1 MAGSPLTQFDI
12 KPLIEI
18 HLPEALGGLD
28 ISFTNSALWM
38 LLAVGAVSLFLL
50 IGTRNRDSNVPGR
63 WQGAVEST
71 YEFVAGLVND
81 NIGEDGRRFL
91 PFVFTLFLF
100 ILFGNL
106 LGMIPYSFTFTSH
119 IIVTFAM
126 ALTVFLGVTLLGF
139 YTHGLHYLSF
149 FVPQGAPKPLI
160 PFMIVIEIISYF
172 SRPVSLSIR
181 LFANM
186 MAGHTMMKV
195 FAGFVISLGA
205 ATYGV
210 GGLAP
215 LAMTVILTGFE
226 ILVAFLQAY
235 VFAVLTCLFIND
247 ALHMH

>member
-1 MAGSPLTQFDI
+1 MAGPLAQFEI
-12 KPLIEI
+12 TPLIEI
-18 HLPEALGGLD
+18 RLPEILGGYD

-38 LLAVGAVSLFLL
+38 LLSIVAVSVFLL
-50 IGTRNRDSNVPGR
+50 VGSRRRDSDVPGR
-63 WQGAVEST
+63 WQGSVESC
-71 YEFVAGLVND
+71 YEFIAGLVND
-81 NIGEDGRRFL
+81 NIGDDGRKFL
-91 PFVFTLFLF
+91 PIVFTLFLF

-126 ALTVFLGVTLLGF
+126 ALMVFLGVTVLGIF
-139 YTHGLHYLSF
+139 THGLHFFSF

-160 PFMIVIEIISYF
+160 PFMIVIEVISYL
-172 SRPVSLSIR
+172 SRPMSLAIR

-195 FAGFVISLGA
+195 FAGFIIGLGS
-205 ATYGV
+205 ATYGI

-235 VFAVLTCLFIND
+235 VFAVLTCLYIND
-247 ALHMH
+247 ALHLH

>member
-1 MAGSPLTQFDI
+1 MAGPLAQFEI

-18 HLPEALGGLD
+18 KLPEILGGYD

-38 LLAVGAVSLFLL
+38 LLSIAAVSVFLL
-50 IGTRNRDSNVPGR
+50 AGSRRRDSDVPGR
-63 WQGAVEST
+63 WQGSVESC
-71 YEFVAGLVND
+71 YEFIAGLVND
-81 NIGEDGRRFL
+81 NIGDDGRKFL
-91 PFVFTLFLF
+91 PIVFTLFLF

-119 IIVTFAM
+119 IVVTFAM
-126 ALTVFLGVTLLGF
+126 ALMVFIGVTLLGIF
-139 YTHGLHYLSF
+139 THGLHFFSF

-160 PFMIVIEIISYF
+160 PFMIVIEVISYL
-172 SRPVSLSIR
+172 SRPMSLAIR

-195 FAGFVISLGA
+195 FAGFIISLGA
-205 ATYGV
+205 ATYGI

-235 VFAVLTCLFIND
+235 VFAVLTCLYIND
-247 ALHMH
+247 ALHLH